1 MSVTIDARSLEALPG
16 PGLSEAAEVGGAFAA
31 DPVGYLAG
39 LAAKYGPIFKMP
51 VGPQLYVFVNNAELA
66 ERMLRQDFEDY
77 GQSARMEDLLRPL
90 LGRCIAS
97 VADHLY
103 WEQLHAIMLPI
114 FTPKMLQR
122 YFEETAAVIQNEV
135 AHLAEMQARGVTV
148 QLYAFAREGVFTA
161 LTRTIFVRGVKPGDV
176 GLLLS
181 WFASSDNYMNMRYL
195 QGEVADTDMSP
206 AIRQGREDLERINQ
220 YVYDLIAWRH
230 ANPAHEPEDMLD
242 ILLQAT
248 KSDGNSLTDVE
259 VRDNVVALFF
269 GGQETTP
276 TVITWAFGLLSAN
289 PEKRKKLLEEVD
301 RVLAGRPPTYRDL
314 SDLKY
319 AEGVLD
325 EALRLYPPFS
335 FIGRETLRD
344 VELGGYQIPKGTPM
358 GFVGWTIHRDPRH
371 WPNPEVFEPER
382 HSRENRRD
390 RAKCAFVAFG
400 YGQRRCL
407 GERVGRMEGLLMLA
421 LVSQKLLLNH
431 VAGGLPAHK
440 VVQSIKPA
448 DGMPMQIV
456 ARAADALV
464 RGPPSP

>member
-1 MSVTIDARSLEALPG
+1 MNTAVALDLPG
-16 PGLSEAAEVGGAFAA
+16 PGLDQALEVGLAFAA
-31 DPVGYLAG
+31 DPVTYLAS
-39 LAAKYGPIFKMP
+39 LSARHGPIFKMP
-51 VGPQLYVFVNNAELA
+51 VGPQEYVFLNSPELA
-66 ERMLRQDFEDY
+66 ERMLRLDFEDF
-77 GQSARMEDLLRPL
+77 GQSARMEDLLRPM

-97 VADHLY
+97 VADHPY
-103 WEQLHAIMLPI
+103 WEQIHAIMLPM
-114 FTPKMLQR
+114 FTPRMLQR
-122 YFEETAAVIQNEV
+122 YFAATVTAIQEEVI
-135 AHLAEMQARGVTV
+135 HLAEMAARGETV
-148 QLYAFAREGVFTA
+148 QLYQFAREGVFTA
-161 LTRTIFVRGVKPGDV
+161 LTRTIFVRGVNPGDA
-176 GLLLS
+176 GSLLK

-206 AIRQGREDLERINQ
+206 AIKQGREDLERISQ

-230 ANPAHEPEDMLD
+230 ANSVDEPEDMLD
-242 ILLQAT
+242 ILLQAK
-248 KSDGNSLTDVE
+248 KSGGSALTDVE

-289 PEKRKKLLEEVD
+289 PEKREKLFEEID
-301 RVLAGRPPTYRDL
+301 RVLGGRPPTFRDL
-314 SDLKY
+314 SKLKY

-344 VELGGYQIPKGTPM
+344 VELGGYRIPKGTAM

-371 WPNPEVFEPER
+371 WPNPEAFEPER
-382 HSRENRRD
+382 HSPENRRD
-390 RAKCAFVAFG
+390 RAKCAFIAFG

-421 LVSQKLLLNH
+421 LVSQKFMLNR
-431 VAGGLPAHK
+431 VGGGLSAHK

-448 DGMPMQIV
+448 DGMPMTIMS
-456 ARAADALV
+456 R
-464 RGPPSP
+464 